1 MNYESWK
8 KIISPYSF
16 AVEELKIKF
25 RNIRKEYL
33 DKGEHSPIE
42 FVTGRTK
49 NISSIMSKMQR
60 LNVTDIEG
68 DIEDIAGIRLMCQ
81 FVEDIYVIVDI
92 IRQRA
97 DMRVIMEKDYI
108 QNVKESGYRSY
119 HMIIMYPIHTIDG
132 SKEIQCEIQ
141 IRTLA
146 MNFWATIE
154 HSLKYK
160 FDHYLPDEFSARLQR
175 AADAAFQLDQEMG
188 AIREEIITAQVL
200 FSEKESLASDV
211 YTRIYKLREFGDLD
225 KYFKYRARI
234 DELSSN
240 NDVSG
245 LIELKRELDEILKSL
260 RIKNDRKE
268 D

>member
-1 MNYESWK
+1 
-8 KIISPYSF
+8 
-16 AVEELKIKF
+16 
-25 RNIRKEYL
+25 
-33 DKGEHSPIE
+33 
-42 FVTGRTK
+42 
-49 NISSIMSKMQR
+49 
-60 LNVTDIEG
+60 
-68 DIEDIAGIRLMCQ
+68 
-81 FVEDIYVIVDI
+81 
-92 IRQRA
+92 
-97 DMRVIMEKDYI
+97 
-108 QNVKESGYRSY
+108 
-119 HMIIMYPIHTIDG
+119 
-132 SKEIQCEIQ
+132 
-141 IRTLA
+141 

-200 FSEKESLASDV
+200 FSEKESVASDV

>member
-60 LNVTDIEG
+60 LNVTDIEK

-92 IRQRA
+92 IRQRT

-146 MNFWATIE
+146 MNFW
-154 HSLKYK
+154 
-160 FDHYLPDEFSARLQR
+160 EFSARLQR

-200 FSEKESLASDV
+200 FSEKESVASDV

-225 KYFKYRARI
+225 QYFKYRARI

>member
-92 IRQRA
+92 IRQ
-97 DMRVIMEKDYI
+97 
-108 QNVKESGYRSY
+108 
-119 HMIIMYPIHTIDG
+119 
-132 SKEIQCEIQ
+132 
-141 IRTLA
+141 
-146 MNFWATIE
+146 
-154 HSLKYK
+154 
-160 FDHYLPDEFSARLQR
+160 
-175 AADAAFQLDQEMG
+175 
-188 AIREEIITAQVL
+188 
-200 FSEKESLASDV
+200 
-211 YTRIYKLREFGDLD
+211 
-225 KYFKYRARI
+225 
-234 DELSSN
+234 
-240 NDVSG
+240 
-245 LIELKRELDEILKSL
+245 
-260 RIKNDRKE
+260 
-268 D
+268 

>member
-60 LNVTDIEG
+60 LNVTNIEE

-92 IRQRA
+92 IRQRT
-97 DMRVIMEKDYI
+97 DMRVVMEKDYI
-108 QNVKESGYRSY
+108 QNAKESGYRSY

-175 AADAAFQLDQEMG
+175 VADAAFKLDQEMG

-200 FSEKESLASDV
+200 FSEKESVASDV
-211 YTRIYKLREFGDLD
+211 YTRIYKLREFGELEQ
-225 KYFKYRARI
+225 YFNYRVKI

-240 NDVSG
+240 NDVAG
-245 LIELKRELDEILKSL
+245 LIELKRELDDILKYL
-260 RIKNDRKE
+260 KIKNARK
-268 D
+268 DD